1 MANFIAKSPKY
12 AVAELNKVASR
23 KTGEIE
29 AQCKLGEDFAEDDY
43 SLENG
48 AIVFVN
54 AEDNTIAKDYTA
66 NKCVDAMYLHFSNP
80 RRYEDGRSGME
91 NFIYQVNDDYETFG
105 HAYLPRLYKLTTG
118 DIFTTNFDFEA
129 GKGIITEKVEIGTTF
144 TFGSHKIMAIE
155 SSALETV
162 PADTIGATYR
172 VIA

>member
-12 AVAELNKVASR
+12 AVVELNKVASR

-29 AQCKLGEDFAEDDY
+29 AQCKLGEDFKDAEY

-54 AEDNTIAKDYTA
+54 AEDNTITKDYA
-66 NKCVDAMYLHFSNP
+66 DGKSVDAMYLHFSNP

-91 NFIYQVNDDYETFG
+91 NFIYQVNDDYEIFG
-105 HAYLPRLYKLTTG
+105 EAYLPRLYKLTTG
-118 DIFTTNFDFEA
+118 DIFTTNYDFEA
-129 GKGIITEKVEIGTTF
+129 KGGIITKKLDAGKTF
-144 TFGSHKIMAIE
+144 TFGNHKIMVIE
-155 SSALETV
+155 SSAMDTV